1 MNSIKLPPPLSFFSS
16 RGCSWRRRERVH
28 IIIFHGLLF
37 VLVLMVLAAAN
48 TLHFPTP
55 RDRRVVCSPPK
66 IVPIAQLKVTEIR
79 SQLKTLGLSTHGMK
93 YELVERLQ
101 SALKQRREGG
111 EGRHEEEGKST
122 TKITTQSPRSPII
135 EEENHHFEADTSVT
149 PTALDTE
156 SVFYATRGGGEA
168 CETARSAASA
178 AAAPPLPL
186 PISGNSEVLNT
197 NRSTSRT
204 ATEKDRTVAA
214 AAASDTTAVAGSSIG
229 TNKQIILKNETST
242 SLPMPPPILR
252 QEIYREPTSTQPI
265 PHSMDSITGSIVQHH
280 EGCVQRI
287 TTTRDGDDDNAML
300 YEETVATANMTR
312 THNELSHPP
321 GVSNGETLY
330 GTRAKTTSPLSSTQK
345 TSQSKTE
352 RRVDGSYY
360 NYCGG
365 GRGGGGAGPAAAA
378 AGPSLFRSSSSKL
391 PPSQLRQGRGVYNS
405 RSSQTRQRTPP
416 RATAIPPSDTLYIAN
431 LRRPF
436 TIEELR
442 EHLIRAAGYIGDA
455 QEEARILF
463 FWVSRNR
470 EHCYVQFDSVEA
482 ATSARK
488 SLARTRFPPEMSYDF
503 PRLFVKNIELWEA
516 KEKVTLEQQQQQQSA
531 GNNDLVELQRRAA
544 IATAEATRAFRMIS
558 NEERSPPRNTIY
570 SKRRRSL
577 NRRHNY
583 YRDHHRRNA
592 PQTTTS
598 TPSQRFDRN
607 YATSGRDISSSRGW
621 RHTTTAAAASHRR
634 DHHHHH
640 NRHVIADTSRPRK
653 NFRRDADYR

>member
-156 SVFYATRGGGEA
+156 SVFYATRGG
-168 CETARSAASA
+168 
-178 AAAPPLPL
+178 
-186 PISGNSEVLNT
+186 GNSEVLNT

-352 RRVDGSYY
+352 RRVDGS
-360 NYCGG
+360 G
-365 GRGGGGAGPAAAA
+365 
-378 AGPSLFRSSSSKL
+378 
-391 PPSQLRQGRGVYNS
+391 
-405 RSSQTRQRTPP
+405 
-416 RATAIPPSDTLYIAN
+416 IPPSDTLYIAN

-570 SKRRRSL
+570 SRGR
-577 NRRHNY
+577 
-583 YRDHHRRNA
+583 
-592 PQTTTS
+592 TFGG
-598 TPSQRFDRN
+598 TPTIDK
-607 YATSGRDISSSRGW
+607 TDIIDNNIQG
-621 RHTTTAAAASHRR
+621 HTAL
-634 DHHHHH
+634 
-640 NRHVIADTSRPRK
+640 VL
-653 NFRRDADYR
+653 YG